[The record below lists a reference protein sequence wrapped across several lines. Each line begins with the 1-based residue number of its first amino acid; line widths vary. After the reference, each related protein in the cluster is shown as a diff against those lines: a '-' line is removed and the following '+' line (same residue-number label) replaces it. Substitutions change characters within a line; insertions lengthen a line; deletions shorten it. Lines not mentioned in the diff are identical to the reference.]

1 MTTVTLPKITSGF
14 NSVEAINAAIEQ
26 IEDELNKVLSRL
38 EATGNMMNVNL
49 DMNSNRIL
57 NCPRAATPNEPVT
70 LQQLRELSTVV
81 LFEPNPHAHTWSEI
95 TFKPTTFPPAPH
107 THTIS
112 QIDGLTASLTT
123 IATDITTLQA
133 GPRIFVQST
142 APTAPRAGDVWIF

>member
-57 NCPRAATPNEPVT
+57 NCPRAATPAEPVT

-81 LFEPNPHAHTWSEI
+81 LFEPNPHTHPWSEI
-95 TFKPTTFPPAPH
+95 TFKPPTFPPSAH
-107 THTIS
+107 THVVDDIT
-112 QIDGLTASLTT
+112 GLSTTLTT
-123 IATDITTLQA
+123 IQNNITTLQA
-133 GPRIFVQST
+133 APRVFVQSA
-142 APTAPRAGDVWIF
+142 APTSPEVDDLWIF